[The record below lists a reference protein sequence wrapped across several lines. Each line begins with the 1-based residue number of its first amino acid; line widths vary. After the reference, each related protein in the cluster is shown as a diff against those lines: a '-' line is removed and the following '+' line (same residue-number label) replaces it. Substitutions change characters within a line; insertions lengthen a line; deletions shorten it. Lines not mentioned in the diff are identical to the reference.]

1 MERKLA
7 RIVKRSGFFKKI
19 APDYVAPDNQEP
31 NLDTSPEV
39 KPEPEPEVKM
49 KTIYYAVERAFMVPE
64 RFTDEQIDR
73 IIQETLL
80 GADNYIWSEE
90 PGLFF
95 EK

>member
-19 APDYVAPDNQEP
+19 APDYVTPDNQET
-31 NLDTSPEV
+31 TSPEV
-39 KPEPEPEVKM
+39 KSESEPGVKM
-49 KTIYYAVERAFMVPE
+49 KTIYYAVERSFMVPE
-64 RFTDEQIDR
+64 GFTDEQIER
-73 IIQETLL
+73 TIQETLL
-80 GADNYIWSEE
+80 GANDYIWSEE

>member
-7 RIVKRSGFFKKI
+7 RLVKRSGFFKKI
-19 APDYVAPDNQEP
+19 APDYVAADNQEL
-31 NLDTSPEV
+31 NLNMPPEV
-39 KPEPEPEVKM
+39 KPESEPEVKM

-64 RFTDEQIDR
+64 GFTDEQIER
-73 IIQETLL
+73 VIQETLL
-80 GADNYIWSEE
+80 GASDYIWSEE

>member
-19 APDYVAPDNQEP
+19 APDYVASDNKEL
-31 NLDTSPEV
+31 NLTPPEV

-64 RFTDEQIDR
+64 GFTDEQIER
-73 IIQETLL
+73 VIQETLL
-80 GADNYIWSEE
+80 GADNFIWSEE

>member
-7 RIVKRSGFFKKI
+7 RLVKRSGFFKKI
-19 APDYVAPDNQEP
+19 APDYVALDNQEP
-31 NLDTSPEV
+31 TSPEV

-49 KTIYYAVERAFMVPE
+49 KTIYYAVERSFMVPE
-64 RFTDEQIDR
+64 GFTDEQIDR

-80 GADNYIWSEE
+80 GANDYIWSEE

>member
-7 RIVKRSGFFKKI
+7 RLVKRSGFFKKI
-19 APDYVAPDNQEP
+19 APDYVATDNQEL
-31 NLDTSPEV
+31 NLNMPSEV
-39 KPEPEPEVKM
+39 KPESEPEVKM

-64 RFTDEQIDR
+64 GFTDEQIER
-73 IIQETLL
+73 VIQETLL
-80 GADNYIWSEE
+80 GANDYIWSEE

>member
-7 RIVKRSGFFKKI
+7 RLVKRSGFFKKI
-19 APDYVAPDNQEP
+19 APDYVASDNQES

-49 KTIYYAVERAFMVPE
+49 KTIYYAVERSFMVPE
-64 RFTDEQIDR
+64 GFTDEQIER
-73 IIQETLL
+73 VIQGTLL
-80 GADNYIWSEE
+80 GADDFIWSEE